1 MYRLFKSV
9 NKRWFAFPIAAGG
22 VAFANNRLATYLFDE
37 HCTSIDVTKYLLGYC
52 VSATTWMSPRVIAV
66 NILLAIQPMAT
77 LVLVS
82 TNIMRIVSMLC
93 YVVLIFIIV
102 PPGLVYIVSHY
113 NDYSVV
119 VAERDSM
126 TGVVVGM
133 VLLGFSG
140 VNMGLIVLA
149 LFRAIRRMR

>member
-1 MYRLFKSV
+1 
-9 NKRWFAFPIAAGG
+9 
-22 VAFANNRLATYLFDE
+22 
-37 HCTSIDVTKYLLGYC
+37 
-52 VSATTWMSPRVIAV
+52 
-66 NILLAIQPMAT
+66 
-77 LVLVS
+77 
-82 TNIMRIVSMLC
+82 MLC